1 MKLTDRRKSK
11 SNIPLSVFID
21 ENVKQVDKYLMR
33 YIFSFAEIILNQETE
48 KQLDHLYRKWES
60 SDHRGKYHLTDIANN
75 FIDEIIKTTLEIR
88 PTVKIFIAYCGC
100 DVRQEEA
107 KQIFLKK
114 ALIFTKANYNNN
126 TLFFVENADTY
137 RTLIKNSS
145 LIEKSAYTIL
155 PDLFCAMT
163 SAYLDHTM
171 SSSDNKKNE
180 AYNKIKNLIRLQCIW
195 TSKTSRPIV
204 LNRENMLQ

>member
-171 SSSDNKKNE
+171 SSSDNKKMKPTIKL
-180 AYNKIKNLIRLQCIW
+180 KI
-195 TSKTSRPIV
+195 
-204 LNRENMLQ
+204 